1 MVFDTVFG
9 VMKGFYEDSNI
20 KLTVI
25 THVLNILTILRK
37 SKDIYLVTTVLADA
51 VFLFLT
57 CAYSERYRVPVKCHQ
72 KYLQLQIVPL

>member
-1 MVFDTVFG
+1 MVSDTVFG

-25 THVLNILTILRK
+25 SHVLNILNILRK
-37 SKDIYLVTTVLADA
+37 SKDIYLVTVLDEA
-51 VFLFLT
+51 VFFFLT